1 MLRSLKNKASKVW
14 QKRKASRTITTPPT
28 ELQTSNSALAE
39 SEVDA
44 EAVIVHHNINNNR
57 TAGNA
62 ASYQDNPYP
71 LPPNSVPST
80 ISTDLEHEQQPR
92 RQPSYPLPPTSV
104 PSTVS
109 TLSNYQHSQD
119 HPAAQG
125 HIEDTLAPEPDPYT
139 LRYVPYTDANPLK
152 NNMFARQAGIYG
164 RVNPDIMG
172 GFGDEDESIW
182 LVDDEE
188 TDQEQQQHRNGQ
200 TLLTPTESTSQLA
213 SGSSGSPSL
222 HNSQTHLQQPGPTP
236 APAPAPSAQ
245 PAFRYQRPSF
255 LDNDNGLLFGPPH
268 GIATTSGTT
277 SNQNGELT
285 SQRGYAPVSAS
296 ILDLTPLGVKD
307 FDTEPF
313 DARDH
318 AGLPNERPP
327 TTTATAGP
335 LSSTNPYVNLFE
347 QQDNDMTIAYL
358 LQLEQLEA
366 DTANEFRFGQRY
378 QQSAE
383 STDVIVTHQRT
394 ARSTVTGD
402 LDCAVCADTKHVD
415 AFPRFSIAA
424 TCTHPPST
432 CLDCIQLS
440 IESDLNS
447 KLWTEIR
454 CPECREL
461 LEYADIQRYA
471 NKQTFTKYETIAL
484 RAAMSEADN
493 FVWCT
498 SGCGSGQ
505 IHESGSAQ
513 PIVACLH
520 CNHRSCFH
528 HNVAWHETLSCD
540 EYDKLLADPENF
552 RSHLELEN
560 EKWSEA
566 QQAQLAQLD
575 ADRSMAQN
583 LLSED
588 RAKMKR
594 REDQVE
600 MKRREEQA
608 EMRRREDRARQEREQ
623 AQKAAKLARQIAAR
637 RKKEEAQSNATLSRT
652 TKPCAGCGWA
662 IEKNKGCSH
671 MTCKSP
677 YPSRVYVL
685 PYTCISMS
693 ILPSM
698 ASNAVMS
705 FAGPV
710 ISHSLEDTTIIAE
723 AKVAQL

>member
-1 MLRSLKNKASKVW
+1 MLRSLKNKASNVW
-14 QKRKASRTITTPPT
+14 QKRKASRTISTPPP
-28 ELQTSNSALAE
+28 ELQTSSSALAE

-44 EAVIVHHNINNNR
+44 EAVIVHNNINNNR
-57 TAGNA
+57 TTGNPPP
-62 ASYQDNPYP
+62 YQDNPYP

-119 HPAAQG
+119 HPTAQG
-125 HIEDTLAPEPDPYT
+125 HIEDPLDPEPDPYT

-172 GFGDEDESIW
+172 GFGDDDESIW

-188 TDQEQQQHRNGQ
+188 TDQEQQQHRNSQ
-200 TLLTPTESTSQLA
+200 THLAPTESTSQLA
-213 SGSSGSPSL
+213 FGSSGSPSS
-222 HNSQTHLQQPGPTP
+222 HNSQAHLQQPGATP
-236 APAPAPSAQ
+236 ESAPSAQ
-245 PAFRYQRPSF
+245 PAFHYQRPSF
-255 LDNDNGLLFGPPH
+255 LDNDDDLLFGPPP
-268 GIATTSGTT
+268 GIVTTSGAT

-285 SQRGYAPVSAS
+285 SQRGYAPISAS
-296 ILDLTPLGVKD
+296 ILDLTALGVED

-318 AGLPNERPP
+318 TGLPNERSR

-335 LSSTNPYVNLFE
+335 SSSTNPYVNLFE

-358 LQLEQLEA
+358 LQLEQLES
-366 DTANEFRFGQRY
+366 DTANEFR
-378 QQSAE
+378 
-383 STDVIVTHQRT
+383 
-394 ARSTVTGD
+394 
-402 LDCAVCADTKHVD
+402 
-415 AFPRFSIAA
+415 
-424 TCTHPPST
+424 
-432 CLDCIQLS
+432 
-440 IESDLNS
+440 
-447 KLWTEIR
+447 
-454 CPECREL
+454 
-461 LEYADIQRYA
+461 
-471 NKQTFTKYETIAL
+471 YETIAL

-513 PIVACLH
+513 PIVTCLH

-588 RAKMKR
+588 RA
-594 REDQVE
+594 
-600 MKRREEQA
+600 

-623 AQKAAKLARQIAAR
+623 AQKAAKLARQIATR

-677 YPSRVYVL
+677 YPSCVYVL

-710 ISHSLEDTTIIAE
+710 ISHTLEDTTIIAE
-723 AKVAQL
+723 AEVAQL

>member
-62 ASYQDNPYP
+62 ASYQDNPYT

-366 DTANEFRFGQRY
+366 DTANEFR
-378 QQSAE
+378 
-383 STDVIVTHQRT
+383 
-394 ARSTVTGD
+394 
-402 LDCAVCADTKHVD
+402 
-415 AFPRFSIAA
+415 
-424 TCTHPPST
+424 
-432 CLDCIQLS
+432 
-440 IESDLNS
+440 
-447 KLWTEIR
+447 
-454 CPECREL
+454 
-461 LEYADIQRYA
+461 
-471 NKQTFTKYETIAL
+471 YETIAL

-662 IEKNKGCSH
+662 IEKNKGW
-671 MTCKSP
+671 
-677 YPSRVYVL
+677 
-685 PYTCISMS
+685 
-693 ILPSM
+693 
-698 ASNAVMS
+698 
-705 FAGPV
+705 
-710 ISHSLEDTTIIAE
+710 
-723 AKVAQL
+723 

>member
-1 MLRSLKNKASKVW
+1 MLRSLKNKASNVW
-14 QKRKASRTITTPPT
+14 QKRKASRTISTPPP
-28 ELQTSNSALAE
+28 ELQTSSSALAE

-44 EAVIVHHNINNNR
+44 EAVIVHNNINNNR
-57 TAGNA
+57 TTGNPPP
-62 ASYQDNPYP
+62 YQDNPYP

-119 HPAAQG
+119 HPTAQG
-125 HIEDTLAPEPDPYT
+125 HIEDPLDPEPDPYT

-172 GFGDEDESIW
+172 GFGDDDESIW

-188 TDQEQQQHRNGQ
+188 TDQEQQQHRNSQ
-200 TLLTPTESTSQLA
+200 THLAPTESTSQLA
-213 SGSSGSPSL
+213 FGSSGSPSS
-222 HNSQTHLQQPGPTP
+222 HNSQAHLQQPGATP
-236 APAPAPSAQ
+236 ESAPSAQ
-245 PAFRYQRPSF
+245 PAFHYQRPSF
-255 LDNDNGLLFGPPH
+255 LDNDDDLLFGPPP
-268 GIATTSGTT
+268 GIVTTSGAT

-285 SQRGYAPVSAS
+285 SQRGYAPISAS
-296 ILDLTPLGVKD
+296 ILDLTALGVED

-318 AGLPNERPP
+318 TGLPNERSRTT
-327 TTTATAGP
+327 TTTAGP
-335 LSSTNPYVNLFE
+335 SSSTNPYVNLFE

-358 LQLEQLEA
+358 LQLEQLES

-402 LDCAVCADTKHVD
+402 LDCVVCADTKHVD

-513 PIVACLH
+513 PIVTCLH

-588 RAKMKR
+588 RA
-594 REDQVE
+594 
-600 MKRREEQA
+600 

-671 MTCKSP
+671 MTCFRCKHEFCFECGANHRDIMRGDNSIHKKTCP
-677 YPSRVYVL
+677 HHPDNL
-685 PYTCISMS
+685 P
-693 ILPSM
+693 
-698 ASNAVMS
+698 A
-705 FAGPV
+705 
-710 ISHSLEDTTIIAE
+710 
-723 AKVAQL
+723 